1 MRRLVNMRFVR
12 CITSAGL
19 AILLSAPVLTACTP
33 TKPDVTLIVDQLR
46 VTVHYSPSRAE
57 RPLVVALHGLHSTG
71 EAFAKVTGLSQ
82 YADANNFV
90 VAYPDAHLAPP
101 PPPAGKAPAA
111 KPAQTLTSAFGSR
124 ATHVDLQRAQLAAG
138 VSEDGSALSTVT
150 TSARAWN
157 AGICCGGSTAD
168 DVKYLRDVVT
178 AVERRVPI
186 DRRRVYVIGLSNGGM
201 MALKA
206 VCEAPDV
213 FAAAGSVAG
222 PYLGSSCKRPVWL
235 HLHDAKDP
243 IVPYYGGRPP
253 GSAFLR
259 VANDWC
265 LCAFPNSATE
275 SRRFSMLTVSV
286 QLAGN
291 GVHSWPL
298 AGDGA
303 WNFSGNARLWAWV
316 SRLHL

>member
-1 MRRLVNMRFVR
+1 MRVGR
-12 CITSAGL
+12 CLISAGL
-19 AILLSAPVLTACTP
+19 ALLLSAPVLAACTP

-57 RPLVVALHGLHSTG
+57 RPLVVALHGLNSTG

-101 PPPAGKAPAA
+101 PPPAGKAPAT
-111 KPAQTLTSAFGSR
+111 KPAQPLTSAFGSR
-124 ATHVDLQRAQLAAG
+124 TTHVNFQRAQRAAS
-138 VSEDGSALSTVT
+138 VREDGRALSTVA
-150 TSARAWN
+150 TSERAWN

-213 FAAAGSVAG
+213 FAAAGSVAA

-235 HLHDAKDP
+235 HLHAAKDP

-253 GSAFLR
+253 GSTFLR
-259 VANDWC
+259 IANNWC
-265 LCAFPNSATE
+265 LCTFPDSATE
-275 SRRFSMLTVSV
+275 AQRFSLQTVSV
-286 QLAGN
+286 QVAEK
-291 GVHSWPL
+291 GVHSWPRV
-298 AGDGA
+298 GDNA
-303 WNFSGNARLWAWV
+303 WNFSGNAKLWAWV
-316 SRLHL
+316 SRFHL